1 MIEEFRD
8 LDKYYA
14 VSNIGRVKSK
24 RSGKILKPHLD
35 SKRKGYKYIT
45 LNYDGVKKSYQ
56 ILRNCCNHKVCKDTN
71 GYSYVSKTAGGFKF
85 SWKE

>member
-1 MIEEFRD
+1 MTKEFRD

-24 RSGKILKPHLD
+24 RSGKILKP
-35 SKRKGYKYIT
+35 R
-45 LNYDGVKKSYQ
+45 
-56 ILRNCCNHKVCKDTN
+56 
-71 GYSYVSKTAGGFKF
+71 SYVPKTAGGFKF

>member
-1 MIEEFRD
+1 MTEEFRD

-45 LNYDGVKKSYQ
+45 RPYDLHRGSY
-56 ILRNCCNHKVCKDTN
+56 KD
-71 GYSYVSKTAGGFKF
+71 
-85 SWKE
+85 